1 MLPPMKSPMPER
13 PSPSLPSASPPGVW
27 PAARRVASVV
37 ARPLER
43 FLHVQAA
50 SGLVLL
56 AAALVA
62 LVWANSPWR
71 HAYEQ
76 LWHTPISFG
85 AGARTVS
92 QPLHFWINDALMV
105 VFFFVVGLE
114 IRREIHQG
122 ELSDRRRAA
131 LPVVA
136 ALGGMIAPA
145 LIYAAVNHASPALRG
160 WGVPMATDIAFAVG
174 VLALL
179 GKRVPAAVRVLLLAL
194 AIIDDIGAI
203 VVIAIFYSS
212 GFAASGL
219 AVAAGGVAL
228 VLLLRALGV
237 RTTAAYVVPGAVLWG
252 GILMTG
258 VHPTIAG
265 VILGLLTPARPWYG
279 EKGFLAATEAAI
291 DDFRRRAARDHD
303 HHEMLEPLA
312 RVAEARRE
320 AVAPVVRIEAA
331 LHPWVAYGIM
341 PLFALA
347 NAGVDLRGVDL
358 RAPATS
364 GIVAG
369 IVAGLVIGKPIG
381 VLAASFLA
389 ERAGIAARPRGV
401 TWRGA
406 ALVGAVAGIGFT
418 MAIFIA
424 GLAFSD
430 AGSLGAAKLGVLV
443 ASAVAGVL
451 TLAAGRVLL
460 PAPPPE
466 VAAVTADEAETSTE
480 D

>member
-1 MLPPMKSPMPER
+1 MPEP
-13 PSPSLPSASPPGVW
+13 PSTTPAIPAPPGAW
-27 PAARRVASVV
+27 PRARRVAGAFV
-37 ARPLER
+37 RPLER
-43 FLHVQAA
+43 FLRVEAA
-50 SGLVLL
+50 SGIILL

-62 LVWANSPWR
+62 LLWANSPWR
-71 HAYEQ
+71 GAYER
-76 LWHTPISFG
+76 LWHVPLSFG
-85 AGARTVS
+85 VGAWS
-92 QPLHFWINDALMV
+92 FAKPLHFWVNDALMV

-114 IRREIHQG
+114 IRRELHDG

-131 LPVVA
+131 LPVAA

-145 LIYAAVNHASPALRG
+145 LLYAAVNRGTPTARG

-203 VVIAIFYSS
+203 LVIAVFYSQ
-212 GFAASGL
+212 GFSFAGL
-219 AVAAGGVAL
+219 LVAAAGIAL
-228 VLLLRALGV
+228 VLVLRGLGV
-237 RTTAAYVVPGAVLWG
+237 RRTIAYVVPGVVLWA

-279 EKGFLAATEAAI
+279 EEGFLAAVDSAVRQ
-291 DDFRRRAARDHD
+291 FRRRAAGDHD
-303 HHEMLEPLA
+303 HHALLEPLA

-320 AVAPVVRIEAA
+320 AVAPVIRIEAA

-347 NAGVDLRGVDL
+347 NAGVDLHGVDL
-358 RAPATS
+358 RAPSTLRIGLGVS
-364 GIVAG
+364 LGLVLGKPLGVVAG
-369 IVAGLVIGKPIG
+369 C
-381 VLAASFLA
+381 FLA
-389 ERAGIAARPRGV
+389 ERAGLAARPRGA
-401 TWRGA
+401 TWRGVW
-406 ALVGAVAGIGFT
+406 LVGIVAGIGFT

-424 GLAFSD
+424 GLAFPD
-430 AGSLGAAKLGVLV
+430 PAALGAAKLTVLA
-443 ASAVAGVL
+443 ASATAGAL
-451 TLAAGRVLL
+451 GMAAGRVLL
-460 PAPPPE
+460 RQDAHPAPGIT
-466 VAAVTADEAETSTE
+466 VDDAEASTE